1 MPFYR
6 TDMGAVHIKGTKLPK
21 PCAARALIDGKDQL
35 CARYSLY
42 LCDGPGQAG
51 KTCDAALCEAHAR
64 QTGPNRHL
72 CPPCHLNHR
81 DADPQRG
88 LFTSLV

>member
-6 TDMGAVHIKGTKLPK
+6 TDTGFIHLKGTRLPK
-21 PCAARALIDGKDQL
+21 PCAARMLIDGKDQP

-64 QTGPNRHL
+64 QIGPNRHL
-72 CPPCHLNHR
+72 CPQCHLKHR